1 MGRMDGKV
9 AVVTGAAQ
17 GMGAAHARRFAE
29 EGAKVILTDLNS
41 DDGAALAAELGSSA
55 IFVAHDVADP
65 AQWAEVVRR
74 GQAAFGT
81 IDTLVNNAGIIGAI
95 AKTMELSVDE
105 YQHVV
110 NVNQIGPF
118 LGMQAVIP
126 SMLEKGGG
134 SVVNISSVGGLVAH
148 YFTSNL
154 AYCASKFAVRGM
166 TKQVALEFADR
177 KIRVNSVHPGYIR
190 TPMMFAATDTD
201 TDEDAGY
208 LSDIPMRRIAEP
220 EEVSDLV
227 LFLASDESRFITGI
241 EHVIDGGATIF

>member
-17 GMGAAHARRFAE
+17 GMGAAHAKLFVD
-29 EGAKVILTDLNS
+29 EGAKVVLTDLNREE
-41 DDGAALAAELGSSA
+41 GARLAAELGSSA
-55 IFVAHDVADP
+55 LFVAHDVAD
-65 AQWAEVVRR
+65 AVQWADVVRQ
-74 GQAAFGT
+74 GEDAFGP
-81 IDTLVNNAGIIGAI
+81 IDTLVNNAGIIGTI
-95 AKTMELSVDE
+95 ARTLELSVDD

-126 SMLEKGGG
+126 SMLQKGGG
-134 SVVNISSVGGLVAH
+134 SIVNISSVGGLVAH

-177 KIRVNSVHPGYIR
+177 NIRVNSVHPGYIR
-190 TPMMFAATDTD
+190 TPMMFAATETE

-208 LSDIPMRRIAEP
+208 LNDIPMRRIAEP
-220 EEVSDLV
+220 EEVSNLV
-227 LFLASDESRFITGI
+227 LFLASDESRFITGM